1 MIFAGDRESPLVTEV
16 TPTETFKKNRLGG
29 SWYVP
34 ATMDTETS
42 RGANDLDKID
52 QRGQKH
58 SKKAMKEEVT
68 SWEGNIM

>member
-1 MIFAGDRESPLVTEV
+1 MVTEV

-52 QRGQKH
+52 QEREKVGKL
-58 SKKAMKEEVT
+58 
-68 SWEGNIM
+68 I